1 MLQTV
6 SKYVT
11 FISELKEY
19 IDNSPYKTSFIYESL
34 EMSKQVFYR
43 KLKSQTFTPN
53 EVLVI
58 TKILFPKESY
68 LEEIKADLQ
77 KSDDDYKNGR
87 VLEHKEVMEKLRAKY
102 L

>member
-43 KLKSQTFTPN
+43 KLKAQTFTPN
-53 EVLVI
+53 EVFTI
-58 TKILFPKESY
+58 TKILFPKENY
-68 LEEIKADLQ
+68 LEEIKEALK
-77 KSDDDYKNGR
+77 KSDEDYDNGK
-87 VLEHKEVMEKLRAKY
+87 VLEHEEVMQRLRDKY